1 MATKQEI
8 QITPPNFNRIV
19 ISIVGNA
26 PYVSNKFSS
35 EAREMMK
42 GKQMA
47 GTQARKGRN
56 REGKD
61 FEAGYFGS
69 MHTSTNG
76 TPGIPASTFRNAMI
90 SACRLVGFKMTLAKL
105 ALFVESDDVDC
116 DDGTPL
122 VIFSKGTPHRVDS
135 YVRNDTGVA
144 DIRPRAHWDAGWTID
159 LRVRYDA
166 DLFSESDVINLLR
179 RVGAQV
185 GIGAGRPDSKMSTG
199 LGWGTF
205 DVTRVTEPEVIEH
218 IKK

>member
-1 MATKQEI
+1 MAKQESTV
-8 QITPPNFNRIV
+8 QITAPNFKRIV
-19 ISIVGNA
+19 VSIVGNA

-42 GKQMA
+42 EKQMA
-47 GTQARKGRN
+47 GTQAKKGRN

-61 FEAGYFGS
+61 FEAGYLGS
-69 MHTSTNG
+69 MHTTTG
-76 TPGIPASTFRNAMI
+76 GEPGIPASTFRNAMI

-105 ALFVESDDVDC
+105 ALFIEADDVDA

-122 VIFSKGTPHRVDS
+122 VTFKSGKPHRVDS
-135 YVRNDTGVA
+135 YVRNETGVA
-144 DIRPRAHWDAGWTID
+144 DIRPRAHWDAGWQID
-159 LRVRYDA
+159 LRVRFDA
-166 DLFSESDVINLLR
+166 DLFSETDVINLFR

-205 DVTRVTEPEVIEH
+205 DVSRVSDAEAVAI
-218 IKK
+218 